1 MSTSAVARKGAL
13 PHTHADLVQEA
24 YLRELKAYKAPPKDE
39 NAHKGQV
46 REFSAPAAPSAPS
59 VPSSSEVSS
68 ELEAY
73 AASEPDAA
81 PVSHAADEAATE
93 QQDVNEYL
101 KELQADLPAEPH
113 H

>member
-1 MSTSAVARKGAL
+1 MSTSAVARK
-13 PHTHADLVQEA
+13 DLVQEA
-24 YLRELKAYKAPPKDE
+24 YLRELKAYKAPPKDV

-59 VPSSSEVSS
+59 APSSSEISS

-73 AASEPDAA
+73 AAAEPDAV
-81 PVSHAADEAATE
+81 PVSHAADEAVTE

>member
-1 MSTSAVARKGAL
+1 M
-13 PHTHADLVQEA
+13 
-24 YLRELKAYKAPPKDE
+24 
-39 NAHKGQV
+39 

-59 VPSSSEVSS
+59 VPSSSDISS

-81 PVSHAADEAATE
+81 PVSRAADEAVSE